1 VGHKPPHRESALEI
15 ADRRNV
21 FHKRWRIDTLDPGA
35 TKEITVSTRTL
46 SVPEIS
52 CGHCKSSIEG
62 AVSPLDGVEKVEV
75 HIEERTVALDYDGS
89 DSTFEAIVAAIEEE
103 GYAVPDQN

>member
-1 VGHKPPHRESALEI
+1 M
-15 ADRRNV
+15 
-21 FHKRWRIDTLDPGA
+21 FHKKWRIDTLDPGA

-75 HIEERTVALDYDGS
+75 HIEERTVDLDYDGS
-89 DSTFEAIVAAIEEE
+89 DSTFEAIVAAIEEQ